1 MDFITLLGANAI
13 SEGIGK
19 FIYDILYKWISGWS
33 SNWTIVGAFSVTVI
47 IFTLFLKA
55 VVFPLDVWQ
64 KILTR
69 KNAKIMEEMKPELE
83 KANKQCGA
91 NKELQMQKQRAIYKK
106 HKYSAFSSCLPMVL
120 TLAIFFIVF
129 GGFNSAVARHNLI
142 MYQTMEDV
150 YDTSYQ
156 QVFDEYIESGVLQEK
171 INEQY
176 NITELEVVS
185 GDKSKEDIKTEA
197 VAAAEKAVLEAHA
210 PESFLLTK
218 NIFVSDTWKSV
229 IPDANSFTG
238 GGRGGGNIDV
248 DAGKYQTVMRPLVEK
263 YQGQWNGYLLLPIFA
278 FVVNILSMKLNKMP
292 DQPVM
297 PGQSEEQIKAQ
308 KSQAKIMQY
317 MMPIMMLVFAVF
329 YSSAF
334 TLYMVINSL
343 ITTIFNFVF
352 NIVTKRK
359 DALEKDRLMSITVK

>member
-1 MDFITLLGANAI
+1 MDFMTLLGANAI

-19 FIYDILYKWISGWS
+19 LIYNILYTWIAGWS
-33 SNWTIVGAFSVTVI
+33 DNWSVIGAFSVTVI
-47 IFTLFLKA
+47 MFTIFLKVA
-55 VVFPLDVWQ
+55 ISPLDVWQ
-64 KILTR
+64 KMTTR
-69 KNAKIMEEMKPELE
+69 KNAKIMEAMKPELD
-83 KANKQCGA
+83 KVSKQCGA
-91 NKELQMQKQRAIYKK
+91 NKELQMQKQRAVYKK
-106 HKYSAFSSCLPMVL
+106 YKYSAFSSCLPLIL
-120 TLAIFFIVF
+120 TLVIFFIVF
-129 GGFNSAVARHNLI
+129 GGFNSAVAMHNLA
-142 MYQTMEDV
+142 MYQNLENV
-150 YDTSYQ
+150 YDTAYEAT
-156 QVFDEYIESGVLQEK
+156 FDGYVEAGVLKET

-176 NITELEVVS
+176 GISEYEVVS
-185 GDKSKEDIKTEA
+185 GDKTKADIKAEA
-197 VAAAEKAVLEAHA
+197 VNAAEAQVLANYK
-210 PESFLLTK
+210 PESFFLTK

-238 GGRGGGNIDV
+238 SGTGSSNIDV
-248 DAGKYQTVMRPLVEK
+248 DAGKYETVMKPLFEK
-263 YQGQWNGYLLLPIFA
+263 YSGQWNGYLILPIFA

-292 DQPVM
+292 EQPSM

-343 ITTIFNFVF
+343 ITTIFNWVF

-359 DALEKDRLMSITVK
+359 DAIEKDRLMSITVK

>member
-19 FIYDILYKWISGWS
+19 LIYDILYKWISGWS
-33 SNWTIVGAFSVTVI
+33 NNWSLVGAFSVTVI
-47 IFTLFLKA
+47 MFTLFLKA
-55 VVFPLDVWQ
+55 VVFPLDIWQ

-83 KANKQCGA
+83 KSNKQCGA

-106 HKYSAFSSCLPMVL
+106 HKYSAFSSCLPMIL
-120 TLAIFFIVF
+120 TLVIFFIVF
-129 GGFNSAVARHNLI
+129 GGFNSAVAKHNLT
-142 MYQTMEDV
+142 MYQQLETV
-150 YDTSYQ
+150 YDTTYQ
-156 QVFDEYIESGVLQEK
+156 QVFDSYIEKGILQEK

-176 NITELEVVS
+176 NVTEYEVVS
-185 GDKSKEDIKTEA
+185 GDKTKDDIKKEA
-197 VAAAEKAVLEAHA
+197 LEAAEKAVLNDYK

-229 IPDANSFTG
+229 IPDASSFTG
-238 GGRGGGNIDV
+238 TGRGNSNIDV
-248 DAGKYQTVMRPLVEK
+248 DAGKYEMVMSPLVEK
-263 YQGQWNGYLLLPIFA
+263 YKGQWNGYLLLPIFA

-292 DQPVM
+292 DQPMM
-297 PGQSEEQIKAQ
+297 PGQSEEQVKAQ

-329 YSSAF
+329 YSAAF

-343 ITTIFNFVF
+343 ITTIFNWIF

-359 DALEKDRLMSITVK
+359 DAIEKDRLMSITVK